1 VNYLSRILSITLQ
14 TREFMGDLKKQSQE
28 ASVDEALVN
37 RVLQGDKKAF
47 DLLVLKYQQRIA
59 NVLISYIKD
68 RDEVY
73 DVVQESFIKAY
84 RSLADFKGDSAF
96 YSWLYRIAINT
107 AKNYLTAKS
116 RRPPRQ
122 DIDYTEA
129 HQIDKNGHLEDQ
141 ESPEQLLT
149 NHRLYQQIQSSMN
162 ALPDEL
168 RKAITLRENDGLN
181 YEQIAMK
188 LNCPVG
194 TVRSRIFRAR
204 KMLMEEINPLF

>member
-1 VNYLSRILSITLQ
+1 
-14 TREFMGDLKKQSQE
+14 MGDLIKQSQD
-28 ASVDEALVN
+28 ASVDKALVK
-37 RVLQGDKKAF
+37 RVLEGDKKAF

-84 RSLADFKGDSAF
+84 RNLAEFKGDSAF

-107 AKNYLTAKS
+107 AKNYLTARN

-122 DIDYTEA
+122 DVDYTQAHHIDESGRLEA
-129 HQIDKNGHLEDQ
+129 LD
-141 ESPEQLLT
+141 SPEKSLT
-149 NHRLYQQIQSSMN
+149 NYRLYQQIQTSMDN
-162 ALPDEL
+162 LPKEL
-168 RKAITLRENDGLN
+168 RKAISLREIDGLN
-181 YEQIAMK
+181 YEQIAIK
-188 LNCPVG
+188 LDCPVG

-204 KMLMEEINPLF
+204 KMLMDEIKPLL

>member
-1 VNYLSRILSITLQ
+1 
-14 TREFMGDLKKQSQE
+14 MGDLNKHSLE

-84 RSLADFKGDSAF
+84 RNLADFKGDSAF

-107 AKNYLTAKS
+107 AKNYLTARN

-122 DIDYTEA
+122 DVDYIEA
-129 HQIDKNGHLEDQ
+129 HHFDKSGRLEDQ
-141 ESPEQLLT
+141 ESPEKSLT
-149 NHRLYQQIQSSMN
+149 NYRLYQKIQTSIN
-162 ALPDEL
+162 NLPEALK
-168 RKAITLRENDGLN
+168 KAISLRENDGLN
-181 YEQIAMK
+181 YEQIAIK

-204 KMLMEEINPLF
+204 KMLMDEIAPLL

>member
-1 VNYLSRILSITLQ
+1 
-14 TREFMGDLKKQSQE
+14 MGDLKKQTQD
-28 ASVDEALVN
+28 ALVDEALVN

-84 RSLADFKGDSAF
+84 RSLPDFKGDSAF

-107 AKNYLTAKS
+107 AKNYLTARN

-122 DIDYTEA
+122 DVDYTEA
-129 HQIDKNGHLEDQ
+129 HQIDKSGQLEDQ
-141 ESPEQLLT
+141 ESPEKSLT
-149 NHRLYQQIQSSMN
+149 NYRLYQQIQKSMD
-162 ALPDEL
+162 ALPEEL
-168 RKAITLRENDGLN
+168 RKAITLRENEGLN
-181 YEQIAMK
+181 YEQIAIK

-204 KMLMEEINPLF
+204 KMLMDEIKPLF

>member
-1 VNYLSRILSITLQ
+1 
-14 TREFMGDLKKQSQE
+14 MGDLNKQSLE

-84 RSLADFKGDSAF
+84 RSLPNFKGDSAF

-122 DIDYTEA
+122 DVDYIEA
-129 HQIDKNGHLEDQ
+129 HHIDKSGRLEDK
-141 ESPEQLLT
+141 ESPESLLT
-149 NHRLYQQIQSSMN
+149 NYRLQQKIQNCMDN
-162 ALPDEL
+162 LPDEL
-168 RKAITLRENDGLN
+168 RKAIQFRENDGLN
-181 YEQIAMK
+181 YEEIAIK

-204 KMLMEEINPLF
+204 KMLMDEIKPLI